1 MKIIKYSYFIRA
13 IPFLIFATA
22 SLHTMAADVDWS
34 GVEAKTVKV
43 FYPGQS
49 SWAFLGDKDHGT
61 GAAPVKTLK
70 KGCAECHVGET
81 GEYDINADAIISGT
95 LKKSKTGT
103 PLEPEAIAGAKG
115 FVDVAVQAAYDAGN
129 FYLRLQWA
137 GSGASVK
144 DAALAAD
151 DKADRISV
159 QIADKISTFRNF
171 GCFIT
176 CHDDQEGMPANR
188 GAETHLYGY
197 YTRDKGAVKD
207 QATLDGYR
215 SKGQFMDLWI
225 ASFAGTEVK
234 AEDESILDNRTEDNN
249 DLTATG
255 SYENGKYTVV
265 ITRKLATGDAN
276 DIALTDG
283 TAFSIGIAVH
293 DNGNGG
299 RKHYTSFPVSIG
311 LSTAA
316 DISAK
321 KF

>member
-1 MKIIKYSYFIRA
+1 MKYFKLINTFLTIL
-13 IPFLIFATA
+13 IPAVA
-22 SLHTMAADVDWS
+22 SLPAAAAVDWGS
-34 GVEAKTVKV
+34 VEAKTVKV
-43 FYPGQS
+43 FYPGQA
-49 SWAFLGDKDHGT
+49 SWEFLGDKDHGT

-81 GEYDINADAIISGT
+81 GEFDINADAIIAGT
-95 LKKSKTGT
+95 HKKTKTGT
-103 PLEPEAIAGAKG
+103 PLEPQAIAGAKG
-115 FVDVAVQAAYDAGN
+115 FVDVSVQAAYDAEKI
-129 FYLRLQWA
+129 YLRLQWA

-144 DAALAAD
+144 DAALAAN

-159 QIADKISTFRNF
+159 QIADKISTFRNY
-171 GCFIT
+171 GCYIT
-176 CHDDQEGMPANR
+176 CHDDQDGMPANR
-188 GAETHLYGY
+188 ETKTHLYGY
-197 YTRDKGAVKD
+197 YTRDKGAAKD
-207 QATLDGYR
+207 KATIDGYR

-225 ASFAGTEVK
+225 AEFAGSEVK
-234 AEDESILDNRTEDNN
+234 PVDESVLDDRTEDNN

-255 SYENGKYTVV
+255 SYENGNYTVV
-265 ITRKLATGDAN
+265 IERKLSTGDAN

-283 TAFSIGIAVH
+283 AAFSVGIAVH

>member
-1 MKIIKYSYFIRA
+1 MIATLILA
-13 IPFLIFATA
+13 IAGLPVT
-22 SLHTMAADVDWS
+22 AADVDWN

-43 FYPGQS
+43 FYPGVA
-49 SWAFLGDKDHGT
+49 SWEFMGDKDHGT

-70 KGCAECHVGET
+70 KGCSECHVGET
-81 GEYDINADAIISGT
+81 GEYDINADAIIAGT
-95 LKKSKTGT
+95 HKKSKSGA
-103 PLEPEAIAGAKG
+103 PLEPQPIAGAKG
-115 FVDVAVQAAYDAGN
+115 FIDVKVQAAYDADN

-144 DAALAAD
+144 DAALAAN

-159 QIADKISTFRNF
+159 QIADKISTFRNY
-171 GCFIT
+171 GCYIT

-207 QATLDGYR
+207 KATLDGYR

-225 ASFAGTEVK
+225 ASFAGNEVK
-234 AEDESILDNRTEDNN
+234 TEDESVLDDRTADNN
-249 DLTATG
+249 DLTAAG
-255 SYENGKYTVV
+255 SFENGAYTVV

-276 DIALTDG
+276 DIALVEG
-283 TAFSIGIAVH
+283 TPFSIGIAVH

-311 LSTAA
+311 LATAA
-316 DISAK
+316 DITAK

>member
-1 MKIIKYSYFIRA
+1 MKYFKLINTFLTIL
-13 IPFLIFATA
+13 IPAVA
-22 SLHTMAADVDWS
+22 SLPAAAAVDWGS
-34 GVEAKTVKV
+34 VEAKTVKV
-43 FYPGQS
+43 FYPGQA
-49 SWAFLGDKDHGT
+49 SWEFLGDKDHGT

-81 GEYDINADAIISGT
+81 GEFDINADAIIAGT
-95 LKKSKTGT
+95 HKKTKTGT
-103 PLEPEAIAGAKG
+103 PLEPQAIAGAKG
-115 FVDVAVQAAYDAGN
+115 FVDVSVQAAYDAEKI
-129 FYLRLQWA
+129 YLRLQWA

-144 DAALAAD
+144 DAALAAN

-159 QIADKISTFRNF
+159 QIADKISTFRNY
-171 GCFIT
+171 GCYIT
-176 CHDDQEGMPANR
+176 CHDDQDGMPANR
-188 GAETHLYGY
+188 GTKTHLYGY
-197 YTRDKGAVKD
+197 YTRDKGAAKD
-207 QATLDGYR
+207 KATIDGYR

-225 ASFAGTEVK
+225 AEFAGSEVK
-234 AEDESILDNRTEDNN
+234 PVDESVLDDRTEDNN

-265 ITRKLATGDAN
+265 IERKLSTGDAN

-283 TAFSIGIAVH
+283 AAFSVGIAVH